1 MEIIIRRTAFKEGYT
16 IGNLYILPEQTDN
29 ENGSTPATYEEEAV
43 PKQTVNEEKNVL
55 KQNDNE
61 EKAVSKQGEAV
72 FKQKAKEEKNVP
84 EWFCNTMEPTARKL
98 TSRMP
103 QTVIRRHKIIGK
115 TAIPTGRYRILITRS
130 QRFGRWL
137 PLLLNV
143 KGFEGI
149 RIHAGNKPEDTRGCI
164 LLGFNRR
171 KGYVLDSTKCV
182 QQLMRRMTEAMEK
195 GEKVFVKVK

>member
-61 EKAVSKQGEAV
+61 EKAVSKQ
-72 FKQKAKEEKNVP
+72 KIKEERAVP

-130 QRFGRWL
+130 RRFGRWL
-137 PLLLNV
+137 PLLMNV

-171 KGYVLDSTKCV
+171 KGYVLDSTRCV
-182 QQLMRRMTEAMEK
+182 LTLVKMMTEAIAK
-195 GEKVFVKVK
+195 GEKVFVEVR

>member
-1 MEIIIRRTAFKEGYT
+1 MEIIIRRIALKKGYT
-16 IGNLYILPEQTDN
+16 IGNLYILPEQAAN
-29 ENGSTPATYEEEAV
+29 EDSITPT
-43 PKQTVNEEKNVL
+43 QTINK
-55 KQNDNE
+55 
-61 EKAVSKQGEAV
+61 EKA
-72 FKQKAKEEKNVP
+72 VP

-103 QTVIRRHKIIGK
+103 LTVIRRHKIIGK

-130 QRFGRWL
+130 RRFGRWL
-137 PLLLNV
+137 PLLMNV

-164 LLGFNRR
+164 LPGFNRR
-171 KGYVLDSTKCV
+171 KGYVLDSTRCV
-182 QQLMRRMTEAMEK
+182 LTLVKMMTEAMEK

>member
-43 PKQTVNEEKNVL
+43 PKQMVNEEKNVL

-61 EKAVSKQGEAV
+61 EKAVSKQ
-72 FKQKAKEEKNVP
+72 KIREERAVP

-103 QTVIRRHKIIGK
+103 QTVIRRRKIIGK

-130 QRFGRWL
+130 RRFGRWL

-171 KGYVLDSTKCV
+171 KGYVLDSTRCV
-182 QQLMRRMTEAMEK
+182 LTLVKMMTEAIAK
-195 GEKVFVKVK
+195 GEKVFVEVR

>member
-16 IGNLYILPEQTDN
+16 IGNLYILPEQADN

-61 EKAVSKQGEAV
+61 EKAVSKQ
-72 FKQKAKEEKNVP
+72 KIKEERAVP

-98 TSRMP
+98 TSQMP

-130 QRFGRWL
+130 RRFGRWL

-171 KGYVLDSTKCV
+171 KGYVLDSTRCV
-182 QQLMRRMTEAMEK
+182 LTLVKMMTEAIAK
-195 GEKVFVKVK
+195 GEKVFVEVR

>member
-61 EKAVSKQGEAV
+61 EKAVSKQ
-72 FKQKAKEEKNVP
+72 KIKEERAVP

-98 TSRMP
+98 TSQMP

-130 QRFGRWL
+130 RRFGRWL

-171 KGYVLDSTKCV
+171 KGYVLDSTRCV
-182 QQLMRRMTEAMEK
+182 LTLVKMMTEAIAK
-195 GEKVFVKVK
+195 GEKVFMEVR

>member
-29 ENGSTPATYEEEAV
+29 ENGSTPATYEEEAI

-61 EKAVSKQGEAV
+61 EKAVSKQ
-72 FKQKAKEEKNVP
+72 KIKEERAVP

-103 QTVIRRHKIIGK
+103 QAVIRRHKIIGK

-130 QRFGRWL
+130 RRFGRWL

-171 KGYVLDSTKCV
+171 KGYVLDSTQCV

-195 GEKVFVKVK
+195 GERVFVEVR

>member
-61 EKAVSKQGEAV
+61 EKAVSKQ
-72 FKQKAKEEKNVP
+72 KIKEERAVP

-98 TSRMP
+98 TSQMP
-103 QTVIRRHKIIGK
+103 QTVIRRRKLIGK

-130 QRFGRWL
+130 RRFGRWL

-171 KGYVLDSTKCV
+171 KGYVLDSTRCV
-182 QQLMRRMTEAMEK
+182 LTLVKMMTEAIAK
-195 GEKVFVKVK
+195 GEKVFVEVR

>member
-16 IGNLYILPEQTDN
+16 IGNLYILPEQADN

-61 EKAVSKQGEAV
+61 EKAVSKQ
-72 FKQKAKEEKNVP
+72 KIKEERAVP

-98 TSRMP
+98 TSQMP

-130 QRFGRWL
+130 RRFGRWL

-171 KGYVLDSTKCV
+171 KGYVLDSTRCV
-182 QQLMRRMTEAMEK
+182 LTLVKMMTEAIAK
-195 GEKVFVKVK
+195 GEKVFMEVR

>member
-61 EKAVSKQGEAV
+61 EKAVSKQ
-72 FKQKAKEEKNVP
+72 KIKEERAVP

-98 TSRMP
+98 TSQMP
-103 QTVIRRHKIIGK
+103 LTLIRRHKIIGK

-130 QRFGRWL
+130 RRFGRWL

-149 RIHAGNKPEDTRGCI
+149 RIHAGNKPEDTKGCI

-171 KGYVLDSTKCV
+171 KGYVLDSTRCV
-182 QQLMRRMTEAMEK
+182 LTLVKMMTEAIAK
-195 GEKVFVKVK
+195 GEKVFVEVR

>member
-1 MEIIIRRTAFKEGYT
+1 MEIIIRRTALKDGYT
-16 IGNLYILPEQTDN
+16 IGNLYILPEQAAN
-29 ENGSTPATYEEEAV
+29 EDSITPT
-43 PKQTVNEEKNVL
+43 QTINK
-55 KQNDNE
+55 
-61 EKAVSKQGEAV
+61 EKA
-72 FKQKAKEEKNVP
+72 VP

-130 QRFGRWL
+130 RQFGRWL

-171 KGYVLDSTKCV
+171 KGYVLDSTRCV
-182 QQLMRRMTEAMEK
+182 LTLVKMMTEAIAK
-195 GEKVFVKVK
+195 GEKVFVEVR

>member
-61 EKAVSKQGEAV
+61 EKAVSKQ
-72 FKQKAKEEKNVP
+72 KIKEERAVP

-130 QRFGRWL
+130 RRFGRWL

-149 RIHAGNKPEDTRGCI
+149 RIHAGNKPEDTKGCI
-164 LLGFNRR
+164 LLGFNHR
-171 KGYVLDSTKCV
+171 KGYVLNSTQCV
-182 QQLMRRMTEAMEK
+182 QLLMGRMTEAMEK
-195 GEKVFVKVK
+195 GERVFVEVR

>member
-43 PKQTVNEEKNVL
+43 PKQMVNEEKNVL

-61 EKAVSKQGEAV
+61 EKAVSKQ
-72 FKQKAKEEKNVP
+72 KIKEERAVP

-103 QTVIRRHKIIGK
+103 QTVIRRRKIIGK

-130 QRFGRWL
+130 RRFGRWL

-171 KGYVLDSTKCV
+171 KGYVLDSTRCV
-182 QQLMRRMTEAMEK
+182 LTLVKMMTEAIAK
-195 GEKVFVKVK
+195 GEKVFVEVR